1 MQVIDRESNE
11 EQRLSGIY
19 GRMRSKSMNLTDI
32 QLHHLITSWLADR
45 NEVGAIGPNFSM
57 ALALLQGHENVT
69 VTDIDDIHDQNFK
82 EAAVRDYILLCNRI
96 IFNREVAQIKQLIG
110 I

>member
-11 EQRLSGIY
+11 EQRLSEIY
-19 GRMRSKSMNLTDI
+19 RRAKSRIMNLTDI

-45 NEVGAIGPNFSM
+45 IYVGAIGPNFSM
-57 ALALLQGHENVT
+57 ALALLECRENEI
-69 VTDIDDIHDQNFK
+69 VTDIDDINNKNFR
-82 EAAVRDYILLCNRI
+82 EAAVRDYILSCYQLK
-96 IFNREVAQIKQLIG
+96 FNREVAQIKQLIG